1 MNAHTAITSSQSG
14 TVSPITG
21 PIAGRTLEIGS
32 GFQAQSFK
40 YADFGG
46 AMDPLIMVDHF
57 TMSESTF
64 GPHGHA
70 GISAVSVLFED
81 SVGAFNNRDSLD
93 HDIDL
98 MPGDLYWLKAGKGGM
113 HDEKPRPGSRA
124 HGLQMFVNLPAEQKY
139 DDPIALHV
147 KAGDMPIIEGS
158 GYRVR
163 VVLGESNGVQGAR
176 SPALPMTIL
185 DMQLS
190 AAGRFS
196 HSLLAQQAAWLHAVD
211 GSATI
216 LIDGREYP
224 LPAGRA
230 LALRGDATWGE
241 LTISSRDG
249 AQVALVQGQPLH
261 EKFVQ
266 RGPFAMATEEEVT
279 AVAAACERGEFG
291 TIQ

>member
-1 MNAHTAITSSQSG
+1 MNAHTAITPSRPG

-21 PIAGRTLEIGS
+21 PIAGRSLEIGS
-32 GFQAQSFK
+32 GFQARSFK

-81 SVGAFNNRDSLD
+81 SIGAFNNRDSLGN
-93 HDIDL
+93 DIDL
-98 MPGDLYWLKAGKGGM
+98 MPGDLYWLKAGRGGM

-139 DDPIALHV
+139 DNPTALHV
-147 KAGDMPIIEGS
+147 KARDMPIIEGN

-163 VVLGESNGVQGAR
+163 VVLGASNGVEGAR

-190 AAGRFS
+190 AASRFS
-196 HSLLAQQAAWLHAVD
+196 HALPAQQAVWLHAVD
-211 GSATI
+211 GSATV
-216 LIDGREYP
+216 LIDGREHP

-230 LALRGDATWGE
+230 VALRADAAAGE
-241 LTISSRDG
+241 LAISSRDG
-249 AQVALVQGQPLH
+249 AHVALVQGQPLH
-261 EKFVQ
+261 ETFVQ
-266 RGPFAMATEEEVT
+266 RGPFAMATEAEVT

-291 TIQ
+291 SIS